1 MTNLKDAIRAAAEEK
16 GRQENHNT
24 GIPESGKASLS
35 EMQKAIIQEP
45 EEMANLT
52 IKVSKRQRRHWLI
65 EAKKQDTSLTAAIVE
80 ALNARFGQP
89 ETL

>member
-24 GIPESGKASLS
+24 GIPESGNDSLP
-35 EMQKAIIQEP
+35 EIQTEIVQEP
-45 EEMANLT
+45 EAANLT
-52 IKVSKRQRRHWLI
+52 IKVSKRHRRHWLI

-80 ALNARFGQP
+80 ALNTRFGQP
-89 ETL
+89 EK

>member
-1 MTNLKDAIRAAAEEK
+1 MTNLKDAIRAATEEK
-16 GRQENHNT
+16 GRQEDQKNS
-24 GIPESGKASLS
+24 IPESGNTSIPAK
-35 EMQKAIIQEP
+35 QNAIVQEP
-45 EEMANLT
+45 EEAANLT

-89 ETL
+89 EAH

>member
-24 GIPESGKASLS
+24 GIPENH
-35 EMQKAIIQEP
+35 KAIIQEP
-45 EEMANLT
+45 VETANLT

-80 ALNARFGQP
+80 ALNNRFGQP
-89 ETL
+89 GME

>member
-1 MTNLKDAIRAAAEEK
+1 MSNLKDAIRAAAEEK
-16 GRQENHNT
+16 GRQETHKT
-24 GIPESGKASLS
+24 SIPEKGNTS
-35 EMQKAIIQEP
+35 IP
-45 EEMANLT
+45 EEAANLT

-89 ETL
+89 ENQ

>member
-16 GRQENHNT
+16 GRQEDQQNSIPENHNT
-24 GIPESGKASLS
+24 ITKESKEA
-35 EMQKAIIQEP
+35 
-45 EEMANLT
+45 ANLT

-89 ETL
+89 DTQ